1 MKMRNKSI
9 QLFIFS
15 FMGILKLS
23 AQQSDIYTHKLS
35 NYDKALSL
43 YKDKQYQSAQIL
55 FDKVKSNVSEQDV
68 QADCA
73 YYIANCAI
81 RLDQMGADVL
91 VESFVEDYPTST
103 KTNQAYIEVAH
114 YYFDQG
120 KLVCLSMIFDM
131 TRARK
136 DKHKVCVTM
145 TEAARQ

>member
-1 MKMRNKSI
+1 MRNKSI

-35 NYDKALSL
+35 TYDKALSL

-55 FDKVKSNVSEQDV
+55 FDKVKANVSEQDV

-81 RLDQMGADVL
+81 HLNQSNADEL
-91 VESFVEDYPTST
+91 MEDFVKDYPTSS
-103 KTNQAYIEVAH
+103 KQNQAYAEVAH
-114 YYFDQG
+114 G
-120 KLVCLSMIFDM
+120 I
-131 TRARK
+131 ARGVAVLRFENFEMAQRGVIK
-136 DKHKVCVTM
+136 R
-145 TEAARQ
+145 EEIGALIE